1 MTVFVNKGDAPL
13 TNVQLEKRAQKY
25 IKRSWPDQAREKSIR
40 LADGAF
46 DAFMATF
53 SANHD
58 VNIANNTFN
67 WQLAEYR
74 KATARLA
81 QYRLADG
88 RPEVYEDQPTGEY
101 DDEGNEVME
110 SVLVQTAID
119 PLDATVE
126 QPVYD
131 DDGNQTGTEMVDN
144 PLIVS
149 DDAER
154 DAAQAVVDATPISAS
169 GTPWA

>member
-1 MTVFVNKGDAPL
+1 MTVFVTKGGSPL
-13 TNVQLEKRAQKY
+13 TSSQLEKRAQAHIAKD
-25 IKRSWPDQAREKSIR
+25 WPDQAREKSIR

-101 DDEGNEVME
+101 DNEGNEVME
-110 SVLVQTAID
+110 SVLVQAAID
-119 PLDATVE
+119 PLEPTVE
-126 QPVYD
+126 QITYD
-131 DDGNQTGTEMVDN
+131 DEGNATTETVDN
-144 PLIVS
+144 PLIVA

-154 DAAQAVVDATPISAS
+154 VAAQAVVDNTPISVS
-169 GTPWA
+169 GTPW